1 LAQHQDAEG
10 LDERLRVVDES
21 NGGAAASRAPAHIVT
36 VDPRRSM
43 KAATSELEGAIDRMG
58 ANLEPPKRRATAL
71 LASEL
76 IAQVVGR
83 DLGDHTRP
91 VNLLVTLLP
100 DCVHLETRGPLAPVA
115 SGAARDATASP
126 LAEWGQF
133 LLDRLADRWGVDE
146 DDPRILW
153 AEIARI

>member
-1 LAQHQDAEG
+1 
-10 LDERLRVVDES
+10 V
-21 NGGAAASRAPAHIVT
+21 HIVT

-43 KAATSELEGAIDRMG
+43 KAATQELEVALDRMG
-58 ANLEPPKRRATAL
+58 ANLDPSNRSATAL

-91 VNLLVTLLP
+91 VNLLVTLP
-100 DCVHLETRGPLAPVA
+100 AECVRLETRGPIAPVA
-115 SGAARDATASP
+115 SGAARDAP
-126 LAEWGQF
+126 PNQLAEWGRY

-153 AEIARI
+153 AEIGRG